1 MAYLDTPAFD
11 PRYAAVRVGP
21 CGNIRLLDTGV
32 GATLYYGAGRSD
44 AEGSPTPPSMNL
56 PVRGALRSRGKAK
69 AGSRSISIDVK
80 QAANLTP
87 RPTLVVRK
95 NLAIGLTDDVTA
107 TAAAGTGWVT
117 VTASFTAAVDGAVW
131 FELCN
136 NLDGFFPCLF
146 DKLVLA

>member
-21 CGNIRLLDTGV
+21 VGTIRLLDTGV
-32 GATLYYGAGRSD
+32 GSTLYYGAGRSD

-56 PVRGALRSRGKAK
+56 PVRGALRSRAKVK

-87 RPTLVVRK
+87 RPTLVVRR
-95 NLAIGLTDDVTA
+95 NPGIGLDADVTA
-107 TAAAGTGWVT
+107 TASGGTGWVT
-117 VTASFTAAVDGAVW
+117 VTASFTATADGAVW
-131 FELCN
+131 FELRN
-136 NLDGFFPCLF
+136 NLDGFFPCFF